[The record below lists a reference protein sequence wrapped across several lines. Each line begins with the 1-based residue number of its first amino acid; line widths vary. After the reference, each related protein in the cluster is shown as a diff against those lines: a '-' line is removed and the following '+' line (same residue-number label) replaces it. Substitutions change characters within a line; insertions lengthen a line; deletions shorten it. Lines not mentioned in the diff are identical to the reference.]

1 MRERDEAGLVP
12 ATGSDY
18 PEETE
23 LSPDEEPTTTGTLF
37 AVMVIL
43 MIIAA
48 VWVIVYLRLLD
59 R

>member
-1 MRERDEAGLVP
+1 MLERDEAGYVP

-18 PEETE
+18 PEASD
-23 LSPDEEPTTTGTLF
+23 LRPGEEPTTTGTLF

-48 VWVIVYLRLLD
+48 VWVIIYLRLLE